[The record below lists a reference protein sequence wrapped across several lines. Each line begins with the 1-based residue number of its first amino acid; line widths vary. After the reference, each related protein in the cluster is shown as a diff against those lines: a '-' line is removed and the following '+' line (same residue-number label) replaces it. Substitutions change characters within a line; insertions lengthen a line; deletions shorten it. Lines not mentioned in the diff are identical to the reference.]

1 MNRRT
6 LLVSAGALAASP
18 HLGLAAAASEPFK
31 AGVTRVRPGD
41 AAWPGPGEWDR
52 LKQRV
57 GGRLIKVRSPLTECV
72 ADPAGAACGEFFHN
86 LHNPFYVGDDVGLT
100 QTLGWTDAWTSSPSV
115 WAVAARS
122 SADVAA
128 AVDFARRHRLRLV
141 VKGGG
146 HSFLG
151 TSNAPDSLLIWT
163 RPMSATQLHDAFVA
177 RGCAGRIAPQPAVS
191 VGAGAMWIQAYDAV
205 TTRGGRYVQGGGC
218 TTVGVAGLV
227 QGGGFGSF
235 SKGYGTAAA
244 SLLEAEIVTAD
255 GVVRIANPC
264 TNPDLFWAIKG
275 GGGGTFGVITRLT
288 LRTHALP
295 PWFGSVQAQISATSD
310 AAFRRLV
317 ERIMSFYRTSLLNPH
332 WGDQITFGYGR
343 RVSFSML
350 FQGIDQAE
358 AERTWRPF
366 FDWVDAAPSDYSLV
380 KPTIHAVPAR
390 RFWDASF
397 LKADSPGVA
406 LPDDRPGAPPEN
418 YYWAGDAVGV
428 GSVVHAYQSA
438 WLPSALL
445 EPDRIGELADSL
457 VKAAMTWNVALHC
470 SKGIAGAA
478 PDTVAAVKDT
488 ATNPAV
494 LEAFALAI
502 SGSGGPPAYPGIVGH
517 EAGLAD
523 QGHFAQRVAAAMAPI
538 KRLLAAPA
546 SYVAES
552 DYFEADWRTAYWGS
566 NAARLEAIKERYD
579 PGGLFFVHHGVGSER
594 WSSDGFTRL
603 A

>member
-1 MNRRT
+1 
-6 LLVSAGALAASP
+6 
-18 HLGLAAAASEPFK
+18 
-31 AGVTRVRPGD
+31 
-41 AAWPGPGEWDR
+41 
-52 LKQRV
+52 
-57 GGRLIKVRSPLTECV
+57 
-72 ADPAGAACGEFFHN
+72 
-86 LHNPFYVGDDVGLT
+86 
-100 QTLGWTDAWTSSPSV
+100 
-115 WAVAARS
+115 
-122 SADVAA
+122 
-128 AVDFARRHRLRLV
+128 
-141 VKGGG
+141 
-146 HSFLG
+146 
-151 TSNAPDSLLIWT
+151 
-163 RPMSATQLHDAFVA
+163 
-177 RGCAGRIAPQPAVS
+177 
-191 VGAGAMWIQAYDAV
+191 MWIQAYDAV
-205 TTRGGRYVQGGGC
+205 TTKGGRFVQGGGC

-255 GVVRIANPC
+255 GAVRIANPR
-264 TNPDLFWAIKG
+264 TNSDLFWAIKG

-288 LRTHALP
+288 LRTHVLP
-295 PWFGSVQAQISATSD
+295 PFFGSVQMEVSANSD

-317 ERIMSFYRTSLLNPH
+317 ERIMSFYRTNLLNPH
-332 WGDQITFGYGR
+332 WGDQITFGFGR

-350 FQGIDQAE
+350 FQGIDQRAAE
-358 AERTWRPF
+358 ETWRPF
-366 FDWVDAAPSDYSLV
+366 FDWVTEAGADYAMA
-380 KPTIHAVPAR
+380 KPMIRSVPAR
-390 RFWDASF
+390 YFWDGRL
-397 LKADSPGVA
+397 LKTLPGVVVS
-406 LPDDRPGAPPEN
+406 DDRPGAPPEDI
-418 YYWAGDAVGV
+418 YWTGDAVGV

-445 EPDRIGELADSL
+445 EPDRMAALVDAL

-523 QGHFAQRVAAAMAPI
+523 PGHFARRVGDAMAPI

-552 DYFEADWRTAYWGS
+552 DYFETDWRTAYWGS

-579 PGGLFFVHHGVGSER
+579 PGGLFFVHHGVGSEH